1 MVTTTRCQVSV
12 PHHATTLKP
21 PCIRPIPKLWKL
33 QPRICFR
40 WNMISMFTRGCK
52 QNVFCSHDKRRDN
65 ITASATLVATA
76 SYGFSYSPQ
85 SPGIH
90 LCVHACN
97 QNWTVSN
104 LWPGGHAD
112 LCSAWQV
119 KPLWPCW
126 IRLLK
131 DKGGSCSQWGVVLLP
146 DSCS

>member
-112 LCSAWQV
+112 LCSPWQV